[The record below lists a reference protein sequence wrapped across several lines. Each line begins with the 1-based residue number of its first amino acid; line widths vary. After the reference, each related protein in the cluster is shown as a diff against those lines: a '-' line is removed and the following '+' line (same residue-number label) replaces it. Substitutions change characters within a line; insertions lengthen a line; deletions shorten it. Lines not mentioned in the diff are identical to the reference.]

1 MQADGRF
8 YRLGGKGKRVLRET
22 VDEFVLH
29 QIAREIR
36 GKEFVGKLVEAAHEM
51 ADGIEDNPAARA
63 WRMSRC
69 ANKPGQSYF
78 RSDSVLGALLFSAA
92 VTRGTFAAS

>member
-1 MQADGRF
+1 M
-8 YRLGGKGKRVLRET
+8 LRET

-78 RSDSVLGALLFSAA
+78 RSDSVLRRAA
-92 VTRGTFAAS
+92 VLRSSHSRDLRSELSILSH